1 MGSDEQE
8 PVRKCNRLSSIETS
22 QRDAITETVAEYI
35 SKKSSRGQSRLYAEH
50 DALTRKEK
58 HIWKYNRNVEK
69 NRSSTTVC
77 YNEGAVELTTGNKKE
92 EKLDKDNTY
101 INANHLHSPY
111 GNFILA
117 QAPMANTLID
127 WYRMIWQLKIAVVV
141 CLVDPEDRAQCE
153 PYFKPYQN
161 RTFKIKNRFAVRTI
175 SIREEDAGIT
185 NYQLKLTNKLSLEKN
200 RTLYV
205 IAMPTQV
212 NTPVHPRKQLNLI
225 AEVSAT
231 ETAASNGEETEIP
244 PILVHG
250 CNGVGRTAAFIATF
264 MLCRSLQKFGE
275 MSPVEVW
282 VRLNHARHNAAKER
296 IYFLSSI
303 ECALLYAV
311 DIGLIAASNP
321 QLMQVNKMFRSSYE
335 EERRLRLISSGSS

>member
-1 MGSDEQE
+1 MLQFLLRKQCELTPGTMGSDEQE

-35 SKKSSRGQSRLYAEH
+35 SKKSSRGQSRGRETKSMRGLERALVLRRTHRGGCVALYAEH

-205 IAMPTQV
+205 IAMPTQ
-212 NTPVHPRKQLNLI
+212 
-225 AEVSAT
+225 
-231 ETAASNGEETEIP
+231 ASYD
-244 PILVHG
+244 
-250 CNGVGRTAAFIATF
+250 
-264 MLCRSLQKFGE
+264 K
-275 MSPVEVW
+275 
-282 VRLNHARHNAAKER
+282 
-296 IYFLSSI
+296 Y
-303 ECALLYAV
+303 
-311 DIGLIAASNP
+311 
-321 QLMQVNKMFRSSYE
+321 
-335 EERRLRLISSGSS
+335 